1 MGGPTSVGSISRY
14 LEDPISRSLRMRSI
28 DRSRPNPSLNVN
40 YRALFLFIDC
50 YAVVSFISL
59 LLFEIL
65 RRRNGGITNNE
76 LNLIDYIVRYYFKFS
91 NFVRY

>member
-28 DRSRPNPSLNVN
+28 DRSRANPSLNVN

-50 YAVVSFISL
+50 YAVVSFKL
-59 LLFEIL
+59 AAFRDFEKKKW
-65 RRRNGGITNNE
+65 RNNE
-76 LNLIDYIVRYYFKFS
+76 
-91 NFVRY
+91 

>member
-28 DRSRPNPSLNVN
+28 DLDSSLNVN

-50 YAVVSFISL
+50 YAVVSR
-59 LLFEIL
+59 LFKPAAFRDFEKKKW
-65 RRRNGGITNNE
+65 RSNE
-76 LNLIDYIVRYYFKFS
+76 
-91 NFVRY
+91 